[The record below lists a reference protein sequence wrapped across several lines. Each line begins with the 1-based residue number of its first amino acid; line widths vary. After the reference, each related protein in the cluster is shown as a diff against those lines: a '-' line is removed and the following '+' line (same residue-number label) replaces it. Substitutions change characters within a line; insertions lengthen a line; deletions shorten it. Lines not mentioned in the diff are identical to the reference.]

1 MKFNLLGK
9 PFSNAVA
16 SSQRLRKLLAL
27 PILAS
32 DALSSVAYGSEEILR
47 VLMFA
52 GVAALGL
59 SLYIS
64 AVICLLL
71 AMLCASYYQTIQAY
85 PNGGGAFVV
94 TYENL
99 GSFPGLLA
107 STALMLDYV
116 LTVAVSI
123 AAGVF
128 AVSSAVPVLL
138 PHAILLCLLTILLIT
153 LANLRGVRDS
163 ARLFACPTYL
173 FIGLVITMLVIGI
186 WKAHAHPELVQTF
199 AKHQQNP
206 LLSSQVM
213 LALSVYLILNAF
225 SQGCSAVTGIE
236 CISNA
241 VPVFE
246 KPEVSNARKTLIAMA
261 CLLGGMFFGISY
273 LANFLH
279 VIPQNNQSVLSQLG
293 HFVFNNSVLYYT
305 LQASTAAV
313 LVLAANT
320 AFNGFPRI
328 ASVLSQHNFLPKQFS
343 SPGDRLSFSNG
354 IVCLAGAASLFII
367 LFQGNVDRLI
377 PLYSIG
383 VYVAFSLSQLGMV
396 HFWWKSGVPKWYV
409 KSCINGLG
417 CVATLTALCV
427 IAGSKFMQGAWMSI
441 VVIAILPLICLL
453 IQKHYRT
460 VTQELSISLDEAK
473 NYWSEMA
480 EVKPKVVVPIV
491 QIHRGTL
498 AALNFARD
506 LSDDIEAVCID
517 TDPEATKTLQAFWCA
532 LNLNITLT
540 VIPSPYREIIVPLK
554 QFIHAQDQR
563 EPNRGLAVV
572 VMPETVPAK
581 WWHYLLHNRRA
592 TMLKASLLLDD
603 GPKNS
608 GRVFVTVPYKLK
620 K

>member
-47 VLMFA
+47 VLMLA
-52 GVAALGL
+52 GAAALGL

-85 PNGGGAFVV
+85 PNGGGAFIVAH
-94 TYENL
+94 ENL

-107 STALMLDYV
+107 GTALMLDYV
-116 LTVAVSI
+116 LTVSVSI

-128 AVSSAVPVLL
+128 AISSAVPVLI
-138 PHAILLCLLTILLIT
+138 PHTVLLCLLAILLIAW
-153 LANLRGVRDS
+153 ANLRGVRDS
-163 ARLFACPTYL
+163 ARLFAYPTYI
-173 FIGLVITMLVIGI
+173 FIVSIIAMLVIGI
-186 WKAHAHPELVQTF
+186 WKAHTHPELVQTF
-199 AKHQQNP
+199 ARHQQNP
-206 LLSSQVM
+206 FLSNQVM

-241 VPVFE
+241 VPVFQV
-246 KPEVSNARKTLIAMA
+246 PEVSNARKTLIAMTG
-261 CLLGGMFFGISY
+261 LLGGMFFGISY
-273 LANFLH
+273 LANFLQ
-279 VIPQNNQSVLSQLG
+279 VIPQDNESVLSQLG
-293 HFVFNNSVLYYT
+293 HFVFNNGVFYYI

-313 LVLAANT
+313 LTLAANT
-320 AFNGFPRI
+320 AFNGFPRL
-328 ASVLSQHNFLPKQFS
+328 ASVLSQYGFFPKQFS

-354 IVCLAGAASLFII
+354 IVCLTGASSLLII
-367 LFQGNVDRLI
+367 LFQGNVDHLI
-377 PLYSIG
+377 PLYSVG
-383 VYVAFSLSQLGMV
+383 VYLAFSLSQLGMV
-396 HFWWKSGVPKWYV
+396 HFWWKSGLPKWYIRA
-409 KSCINGLG
+409 SINGLG
-417 CVATLTALCV
+417 CAATLTALLI
-427 IAGSKFMQGAWMSI
+427 IAGSKFMQGAWISI
-441 VVIAILPLICLL
+441 VVIIVLPLICLL
-453 IQKHYRT
+453 VQKHYRA
-460 VTQELSISLDEAK
+460 VKQELSVSLDEAK
-473 NYWSEMA
+473 NDLSEMA
-480 EVKPKVVVPIV
+480 GLKPKVVIPIL

-498 AALNFARD
+498 AAINFACD
-506 LSDDIEAVCID
+506 LSDDITAVSID
-517 TDPEATKTLQAFWCA
+517 TDPAATAALQTFWRG
-532 LNLNITLT
+532 LNLNIPLT

-563 EPNRGLAVV
+563 EPNRGLAVI
-572 VMPETVPAK
+572 VMPETVPAR
-581 WWHYLLHNRRA
+581 WWHYLLHNRRV
-592 TMLKASLLLDD
+592 TMLKASMLLDD

-608 GRVFVTVPYKLK
+608 GRIFVPVPYKLK